1 LSYPASSSSF
11 YRKAISGATPVEVVD
26 KFILKDKWRD
36 REIPVKIYY
45 PQEEGS
51 FPAIIF
57 SHGAG
62 GSKDS
67 FSYLG
72 RFWASCGYVCIHP
85 THLGSD
91 ISIAKKI
98 GLQALLEITN
108 DPEFWSERPQDISF
122 LIDSLEN
129 IEQQVPQLKGK
140 INQSFIGVAGH
151 SYGAY
156 TSMLLAGA
164 VITMP
169 SGDEVSFRDD
179 RTTVFLAIS
188 PQGTNRLGLKEH
200 SWAKINAPTMT
211 VSGSKDQG
219 WEGNPASW
227 RLEAFKSMPRGDK
240 YHVLVEG
247 ANHFSFDLQVRIAK
261 NIASKANRGNKNS
274 EEVNLFEL
282 DRNSR
287 IRIYLQSASI
297 AFWDAYLKLKKPG
310 KEYLWSDALKIDS
323 NGEVAILL
331 K

>member
-1 LSYPASSSSF
+1 MSYPASSSSF
-11 YRKAISGATPVEVVD
+11 YRKAISGAIPVEVVD
-26 KFILKDKWRD
+26 KITLQDKWRD

-91 ISIAKKI
+91 FSIAKKI

-108 DPEFWSERPQDISF
+108 DPELWSERPQDISF

-129 IEQQVPQLKGK
+129 LERQVPQLKGK
-140 INQSFIGVAGH
+140 INPSFIGVAGH

-164 VITMP
+164 VVTMP
-169 SGDEVSFRDD
+169 SGNEVSFRDD
-179 RTTVFLAIS
+179 RTAVFLAIS
-188 PQGTNRLGLKEH
+188 PQGTNRLGLNKH

-227 RLEAFKSMPRGDK
+227 RLEAFNLMPRGNK

-261 NIASKANRGNKNS
+261 NIGSKANRSKKRS
-274 EEVNLFEL
+274 EEINLFEL

-297 AFWDAYLKLKKPG
+297 AFWDAYLKLKSTG